1 MLYFSY
7 IVSIYKNLEMTLKF
21 TKITALLIVMTF
33 ITSCSHRMVGTWNVS
48 RFETSKPGEQSISLN
63 NVGTMEFKGNGSGEK
78 KLNYSVLGIDRNDE
92 LPFKWEWNDD
102 KYISIESEGSEFSK
116 TWIIIENN
124 RKFQK
129 WKSTDGT
136 NTIQV
141 LELKK

>member
-1 MLYFSY
+1 
-7 IVSIYKNLEMTLKF
+7 MTLKF
-21 TKITALLIVMTF
+21 TKITALLVMMTL

>member
-1 MLYFSY
+1 
-7 IVSIYKNLEMTLKF
+7 MTLKF
-21 TKITALLIVMTF
+21 TKITALLMVMTC
-33 ITSCSHRMVGTWNVS
+33 ISSCAHRMVGTWNVS
-48 RFETSKPGEQSISLN
+48 KFETTTPGEQSITLN
-63 NVGTMEFKGNGSGEK
+63 NVGTMEFKGNGDGEK

-116 TWIIIENN
+116 TWIIMENE

-136 NTIQV
+136 NTIQI